1 MYKDRNLMKSFE
13 VDGNSEDDFDFC
25 STETGQKFTIKWS
38 PTEDIKQISKHRFS
52 STRMLSRSVPRR
64 KRSLFQYRINRS
76 LNFEIGAP
84 RRDTVFKSPNFDS
97 DESPICNEKYLTRSA
112 KILRSLNINFSPS
125 NKRTKKINKALNF
138 DLSPSPKKNFNSAE
152 NLCKKESPNFDSNV
166 NQISKINKTLNF
178 SSSSNSSNLSS
189 YLGTPIDSIDENQN
203 QTPSHRNRKVK
214 KSLNY
219 LTPSPKPNASL
230 PRSVN
235 KTPMSREEFI
245 NNLKHNAE
253 TPEFRVAKQSV
264 KKSNH
269 YDRMSVST
277 PRNLFQDF
285 EDDDKE
291 MRPTTPENIVQFVPE
306 SMSAIKKSHKKERQ
320 SNRSEKL
327 YARQLIEHCIKTED
341 TSENTSEKSIILSH
355 SDERPATPITNDSY
369 PSPNYSVSSIK
380 QSHKKDKSKKRT
392 MTNHSEDEISDS
404 GSIFDYTELQEN
416 KPIVE
421 SELLD
426 SSENNLSPISNTS
439 SGFGVIPFKQEVEQ
453 RSMCLDNSIE
463 DFSDHGSLFD
473 YSATP
478 ETTGDTKL
486 GNLPY
491 KTDVQDQSS
500 HSSQIAD
507 REPLKLSFDKLEL
520 ISPVKDEQEAIQS
533 CSKADNENSK
543 RPVTPEN
550 VINVLDQIMTD
561 SIKKSHKKIKDK
573 KKKILFKPHASVQ
586 NFPVESPSPDKS
598 QKHEVSTA
606 TSNLNNSES
615 VVRAGTPENV
625 NSSRLLMGQYSSVKK
640 SHKKNKHKKIVTEFA
655 KRQKYFNSDTQQKTS
670 NDPCLISGIE
680 TLPASCDS
688 FESSASKRHKSMSE
702 KSVMISAAVTVT
714 EPRSATPEKL
724 LAIDRSI
731 ELSTADRSPL
741 ERSTPN
747 KRKKSFLLNETGISN
762 SSGDSCHIESSSM
775 EYESAEEE
783 FKIFTPIKKRRSLL
797 NPTDSESIP
806 KTSAELNK
814 SNSLEYSGDKNL
826 STEDGSFKSVE
837 NSYDTPNHRRD
848 FVVITQSNSEPQI
861 SGEGCDGENS
871 NGRST
876 PKNRSTSELI
886 FDINSIKKSHKKD
899 KKNSRLRRSLNVE
912 EEKNDFHLIETEES
926 VEDEKPFVNFQTIKQ
941 NELILENE
949 FENPKPST
957 SLGCTLTTT
966 PPNSSKI
973 ISFLKLRQADSIK
986 RSHKKIRE
994 QKRLCIVN
1002 KDPDLSDDGSLFDSS
1017 DRIDINGANDSID
1030 ILDGE
1035 NETSLRTKTSPAN
1048 SSNEGAP
1055 EVLVHTPPN
1064 KSKLLI
1070 QIESIKKSH
1079 KKDRGFKR
1087 SAPSAVNAELSDD
1100 GSIFDPNEKL
1110 DESVSDI
1117 NEMQTSRESSPS
1129 N

>member
-1 MYKDRNLMKSFE
+1 MYKDRNLMKSSE
-13 VDGNSEDDFDFC
+13 LDGNSEDDFDFC
-25 STETGQKFTIKWS
+25 NTETGQKFTIKWS
-38 PTEDIKQISKHRFS
+38 PTEDIRHISKHRFG
-52 STRMLSRSVPRR
+52 STRLLSRSVPRR

-112 KILRSLNINFSPS
+112 KILRSLNINYSPS
-125 NKRTKKINKALNF
+125 NKRTTKINKALNF
-138 DLSPSPKKNFNSAE
+138 DLSPTPTKIFNSAE

-166 NQISKINKTLNF
+166 SKTSKINKTLNF

-189 YLGTPIDSIDENQN
+189 CLGTSIDSIDENQN

-219 LTPSPKPNASL
+219 LTPSPKPNANL

-253 TPEFRVAKQSV
+253 TPDFHIAKQSV
-264 KKSNH
+264 KKSKQ

-285 EDDDKE
+285 EDDDKDV
-291 MRPTTPENIVQFVPE
+291 RPTTPENIVQFVPE

-327 YARQLIEHCIKTED
+327 YARQLIENCVKTENKPED
-341 TSENTSEKSIILSH
+341 SIMLTH

-369 PSPNYSVSSIK
+369 PSPNYSVGSIK

-392 MTNHSEDEISDS
+392 IINHSEDEISDS
-404 GSIFDYTELQEN
+404 GSIFDYTEMQEN

-421 SELLD
+421 SEILN

-439 SGFGVIPFKQEVEQ
+439 SGFGVIPFEQEVDQ

-463 DFSDHGSLFD
+463 DFSGRGSSFD

-478 ETTGDTKL
+478 ETKGETNI

-491 KTDVQDQSS
+491 KTDVQDNSS

-520 ISPVKDEQEAIQS
+520 ISPVKDEQEAVQS
-533 CSKADNENSK
+533 CSQADNENAK
-543 RPVTPEN
+543 RSVTPEN
-550 VINVLDQIMTD
+550 VVNILDQIMTD

-573 KKKILFKPHASVQ
+573 KKKILFKPHASVH
-586 NFPVESPSPDKS
+586 NVLVESPSPDNS
-598 QKHEVSTA
+598 QKLQPSSP
-606 TSNLNNSES
+606 TSNLNSSES
-615 VVRAGTPENV
+615 VVRAVTPENV

-640 SHKKNKHKKIVTEFA
+640 SHKKNKHQKIVTEFA
-655 KRQKYFNSDTQQKTS
+655 KRHKYFNSDTQQKTS
-670 NDPCLISGIE
+670 DDACLISGIE
-680 TLPASCDS
+680 TLPLSCDS
-688 FESSASKRHKSMSE
+688 LASSASKRHKSMSDE
-702 KSVMISAAVTVT
+702 SVMRSAPAT
-714 EPRSATPEKL
+714 ESEASSATPDKL

-731 ELSTADRSPL
+731 ELSISDRSPL
-741 ERSTPN
+741 DRSSPN
-747 KRKKSFLLNETGISN
+747 KRKKSLLINETGISN
-762 SSGDSCHIESSSM
+762 SSGDSCHIESLSM

-797 NPTDSESIP
+797 KPTDSETIP
-806 KTSAELNK
+806 KTSAEMK
-814 SNSLEYSGDKNL
+814 QSNSLECSGDKNL

-837 NSYDTPNHRRD
+837 NGFDTPNHERD
-848 FVVITQSNSEPQI
+848 SPVVTQSNSESQI

-871 NGRST
+871 NGPST
-876 PKNRSTSELI
+876 PKNRFTSELI

-899 KKNSRLRRSLNVE
+899 KKSSRLRRNLNVDS
-912 EEKNDFHLIETEES
+912 EKNDFHLIETKTS
-926 VEDEKPFVNFQTIKQ
+926 VEDEKPFVGFQTIKH

-966 PPNSSKI
+966 PPNCSRI

-994 QKRLCIVN
+994 QRRQCTIN

-1017 DRIDINGANDSID
+1017 DRIDVNGANDSID
-1030 ILDGE
+1030 ILEGE
-1035 NETSLRTKTSPAN
+1035 NETSLRSKTASAN
-1048 SSNEGAP
+1048 PNDEGGP
-1055 EVLVHTPPN
+1055 EDLVHTPPN
-1064 KSKLLI
+1064 KSNMLI

-1079 KKDRGFKR
+1079 KKDREFKR
-1087 SAPSAVNAELSDD
+1087 SITNAVNPELSDD
-1100 GSIFDPNEKL
+1100 GSICDPNEKI
-1110 DESVSDI
+1110 DESVNDI
-1117 NEMQTSRESSPS
+1117 NEIQASRDASPS